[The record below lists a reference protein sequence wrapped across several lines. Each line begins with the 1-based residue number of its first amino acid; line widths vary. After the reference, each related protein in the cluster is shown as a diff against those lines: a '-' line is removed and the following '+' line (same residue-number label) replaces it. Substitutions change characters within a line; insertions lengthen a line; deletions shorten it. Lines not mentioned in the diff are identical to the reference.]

1 MAPVYGL
8 LGEKLGHSLSP
19 QIHKKL
25 CGYAY
30 QLFEMPQSKVKEF
43 VNGRRFRAVNVTI
56 PYKKTV
62 MPLCDFLSP
71 QAERIGSVN
80 TLKVDDEGKI
90 HGYNTDYYGFSYLLK
105 RAGITPAGKK
115 VLILGSGGS
124 SVTVQAVLSDLYA
137 GQIVVISRSGE
148 ENYQN
153 LARHYDAQIIVN
165 TTPVGMFPQN
175 LEAPIELS
183 RFNRCE
189 AVVDII
195 YNPLR
200 TKLLLDAAKLGIN
213 CSNGLPMLV
222 AQAKMA
228 AEIFTDTPL
237 AEDEIERVI
246 GQMEKEATNIVLVG
260 MPGCGKSTVAGEI
273 GRLLQREV
281 LDTDVLCTEE
291 HGKSIPEIFALS
303 GEEAFRKTES
313 RMAEKAGCRL
323 GTVIATGGGIV
334 KRPENFN
341 SLKQNGFIVFLERP
355 LKELAMEG
363 RPLSTDIEQLQ
374 RLYEERYPLYLEF
387 CDTKITVAQTCTET
401 AAFVIQQFNQFLGV
415 NE

>member
-30 QLFEMPQSKVKEF
+30 QLFEMPQSKVEAF
-43 VNGRRFRAVNVTI
+43 VTGRSFQAINVTI

-62 MPLCDFLSP
+62 MPLCDVLSP

-80 TLKVDDEGKI
+80 TLKVDAAGKI
-90 HGYNTDYYGFSYLLK
+90 HGFNTDYYGFSYLLK
-105 RAGITPAGKK
+105 RAGIDPGGKK
-115 VLILGSGGS
+115 VIILGSGGS
-124 SVTVQAVLSDLYA
+124 SVTVQAVLSDGHA
-137 GQIVVISRSGE
+137 GQMVVISRRGQD
-148 ENYQN
+148 NYQN
-153 LARHYDAQIIVN
+153 LARHFDAQIIVN

-175 LEAPIELS
+175 LEIPIDLS
-183 RFNRCE
+183 RFYRCE

-195 YNPLR
+195 YNPLQTR
-200 TKLLLDAAKLGIN
+200 LLLDAAKLGMKY
-213 CSNGLPMLV
+213 SNGLPMLV
-222 AQAKMA
+222 SQAKMA

-237 AEDEIERVI
+237 ADREIERVI
-246 GQMEKEATNIVLVG
+246 GQMEREAANIVLIG

-281 LDTDVLCTEE
+281 LDTDVLCTEAA
-291 HGKSIPEIFALS
+291 GKSIPEIFALD
-303 GEEAFRKTES
+303 GEEAFRKIES
-313 RMAEKAGCRL
+313 RAANTAGSRL
-323 GTVIATGGGIV
+323 GAVIATGGGIV

-355 LKELAMEG
+355 LDELAIEG
-363 RPLSTDIEQLQ
+363 RPLSTDIRQLQ
-374 RLYEERYPLYLEF
+374 RLYEERYPLYCRF
-387 CDTKITVAQTCTET
+387 CDKKVAVASNGMET
-401 AAFVIQQFNQFLGV
+401 AELVIQQFKEFFGA